1 MVSEREGE
9 TALLRVEG
17 VFGGK
22 TEAECADH
30 GAAFMG
36 ANLLYLKGG
45 TKDHFMGFLRHAFP
59 DMVESYRRLYPG
71 AYAAPDYVATV
82 RALIEMLQ
90 ERHDVNRRARRTPR
104 TNTSADSDTGPADPE
119 QKDFDW

>member
-1 MVSEREGE
+1 
-9 TALLRVEG
+9 
-17 VFGGK
+17 
-22 TEAECADH
+22 
-30 GAAFMG
+30 MG

-90 ERHDVNRRARRTPR
+90 ERHDVNRRARRVRTPAS
-104 TNTSADSDTGPADPE
+104 TPNSTTPNSQGDLFGG
-119 QKDFDW
+119 